1 MKREDLVGLWWV
13 PLLLGLA
20 PIAGLVPGHRDL
32 LDFFLPMRGLT
43 ADLIATGTDP
53 WLNLANGCGEAWFA
67 NPETA
72 VLYPPAW
79 LHLVLPPTWAL
90 SLEIGFHLALLSLGV
105 GLLARE
111 LGASRVGRRLA
122 EVAAWSSGPVLFSV
136 GVLNNLETLTWLPWM
151 ALAARAGGRTS
162 VVFLG
167 LATALGWLG
176 GEPQV
181 WAAGVVL
188 SIAIARDRIRAF
200 KGVVLGVAV
209 VLVQLV
215 SFAMWVVEG
224 DRGQAA
230 TWILRGAVAPS
241 DWGAVLVPGLA
252 SGLDRMIYAE
262 SLFLGAPLLVCAL
275 LGGWRHKWLLGVVA
289 GCAVLA
295 TLPEVGAGRFFV
307 VITGGLVR
315 YPSRFALIGLALL
328 LPLLGRGADDWLDGR
343 GRRLAVVVSATT
355 LLICAVGTDPWG
367 WLVAGAPA
375 LLMLVAGLMGRWRA
389 LRLGS
394 LLAGAAGL
402 VVAGLPLLGL
412 RPIAEVRSA
421 EPTWPEAV
429 GSGRVYAPT
438 PAEDVM
444 RWLASGIDARRLWP
458 VGYLN
463 LEDGLQLART
473 DAPVMHQRLASHIAT
488 TDEGPTRR
496 WWLDTLAAEWIILP
510 EGVGL
515 PESMELV
522 AKRGGMQLMHNST
535 ALPVV
540 GLAGHAPHADQRRQ
554 ETGKVLD
561 IEVSGSSCTASF
573 VSSGESWLWVS
584 LTPVKGWR
592 WLIDGRPVEL
602 EQGPGIVQYLEVAPG
617 NHRLEGR
624 YRPPFHLISSCI
636 SGCALL
642 VVLVALAQRR
652 DEVASS

>member
-1 MKREDLVGLWWV
+1 
-13 PLLLGLA
+13 
-20 PIAGLVPGHRDL
+20 
-32 LDFFLPMRGLT
+32 
-43 ADLIATGTDP
+43 
-53 WLNLANGCGEAWFA
+53 
-67 NPETA
+67 
-72 VLYPPAW
+72 
-79 LHLVLPPTWAL
+79 
-90 SLEIGFHLALLSLGV
+90 
-105 GLLARE
+105 
-111 LGASRVGRRLA
+111 
-122 EVAAWSSGPVLFSV
+122 
-136 GVLNNLETLTWLPWM
+136 
-151 ALAARAGGRTS
+151 
-162 VVFLG
+162 
-167 LATALGWLG
+167 
-176 GEPQV
+176 
-181 WAAGVVL
+181 
-188 SIAIARDRIRAF
+188 
-200 KGVVLGVAV
+200 
-209 VLVQLV
+209 
-215 SFAMWVVEG
+215 
-224 DRGQAA
+224 
-230 TWILRGAVAPS
+230 
-241 DWGAVLVPGLA
+241 
-252 SGLDRMIYAE
+252 
-262 SLFLGAPLLVCAL
+262 
-275 LGGWRHKWLLGVVA
+275 
-289 GCAVLA
+289 
-295 TLPEVGAGRFFV
+295 